1 MKQWIYGSLCNAI
14 IIANMAHRKEPFMI
28 PLDLSHLSIWLW
40 VRGRTK
46 LARWLDKPSASYIKV
61 DHSDL
66 LLICSFSSLHSSC
79 TSPLCDNGPCKKSL
93 HCHFCFSSDAKL
105 PRSFWV
111 ASVFCLRQFGNSR
124 WSHVIVTSQSSL
136 PAVLPASRRAQ
147 CCSNRLEMKTDWKH
161 SAGGRQDGWTMT
173 FHNWVR
179 ESPAAVQ
186 G

>member
-1 MKQWIYGSLCNAI
+1 MIFVSLCNAI
-14 IIANMAHRKEPFMI
+14 IITNVAHRKEPFMI

-46 LARWLDKPSASYIKV
+46 LARWLDKPSASYSKV

-79 TSPLCDNGPCKKSL
+79 TSLLCDNGPCKKSL
-93 HCHFCFSSDAKL
+93 HCHLLFF
-105 PRSFWV
+105 FWCETATQLWF
-111 ASVFCLRQFGNSR
+111 ASVFCLRRFGNSR
-124 WSHVIVTSQSSL
+124 CSHVIVTSRSSL

-147 CCSNRLEMKTDWKH
+147 CCSNRLEMTTDWKH